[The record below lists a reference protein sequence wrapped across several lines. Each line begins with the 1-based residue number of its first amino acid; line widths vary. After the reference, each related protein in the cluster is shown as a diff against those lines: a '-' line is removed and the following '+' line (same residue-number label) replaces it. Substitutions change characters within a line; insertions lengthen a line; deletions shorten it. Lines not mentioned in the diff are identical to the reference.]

1 MKRTFRVA
9 IILIPVAVLL
19 AGIGLWRNHYL
30 KIMNAEP
37 VKVYKVTDVKGDD
50 NTDVKGD
57 DNTDVKGDDNTD
69 VTDVEPSITTQ
80 RIDNSITPEEMDNT
94 SNSPAGTIFGD
105 IIEQNL
111 PPEAAAALKQYEEVQ
126 SALPGLNN
134 ELRPLLEARP
144 LDWDA
149 IRLVTEKKRKLKQ
162 QRKDALEILAPY
174 SDEAFNE
181 LQATI
186 AREKEAERIVTELDG
201 PASNN
206 LKESLASL
214 KARAA
219 SNKESLASL
228 KARAASNKARA
239 ASNASNKERTAKLK
253 GVVDVAEEIEKS
265 IPTMSRKELE
275 QAKEELEQAKEE
287 LEQAKE

>member
-1 MKRTFRVA
+1 MKRTFRIA

-19 AGIGLWRNHYL
+19 TGIGLWRHHYL

-37 VKVYKVTDVKGDD
+37 VKVYKVTHL
-50 NTDVKGD
+50 KGD

-80 RIDNSITPEEMDNT
+80 RIENSIIPEKMDNT

-105 IIEQNL
+105 IAEQNL

-149 IRLVTEKKRKLKQ
+149 IRLVNEKKRKLKQ
-162 QRKDALEILAPY
+162 QRKDALEILALY

-239 ASNASNKERTAKLK
+239 ASNKERTAKLK

-265 IPTMSRKELE
+265 IPTMSREELE

-287 LEQAKE
+287 LEQASE

>member
-19 AGIGLWRNHYL
+19 TGIGLWRNHYL

-57 DNTDVKGDDNTD
+57 DNTDVTD
-69 VTDVEPSITTQ
+69 IEPIITTQ
-80 RIDNSITPEEMDNT
+80 RIENSNTPEEMDNT

-111 PPEAAAALKQYEEVQ
+111 PPEAAAALKQYEEAQ
-126 SALPGLNN
+126 SALPALND
-134 ELRPLLEARP
+134 ELRPLLKASP
-144 LDWDA
+144 LDMDA
-149 IRLVTEKKRKLKQ
+149 ISLVNEKKRKLKQ
-162 QRKDALEILAPY
+162 QRMDALEILALY

-186 AREKEAERIVTELDG
+186 ERRKAAERMIAELDG
-201 PASNN
+201 PASAE
-206 LKESLASL
+206 ESA
-214 KARAA
+214 
-219 SNKESLASL
+219 
-228 KARAASNKARA
+228 
-239 ASNASNKERTAKLK
+239 AKLK
-253 GVVDVAEEIEKS
+253 RASEKLNEIRKS
-265 IPTMSRKELE
+265 ISTTSKEKKELE
-275 QAKEELEQAKEE
+275 QALEELKQVSEE
-287 LEQAKE
+287 LSN